1 MCNNESE
8 KKKKHNLSKT
18 KCMVVRTGKEKEKD
32 ILDLVK
38 AEKIQR
44 NKKYK

>member
-1 MCNNESE
+1 
-8 KKKKHNLSKT
+8 
-18 KCMVVRTGKEKEKD
+18 MVVRTGKEKEKD